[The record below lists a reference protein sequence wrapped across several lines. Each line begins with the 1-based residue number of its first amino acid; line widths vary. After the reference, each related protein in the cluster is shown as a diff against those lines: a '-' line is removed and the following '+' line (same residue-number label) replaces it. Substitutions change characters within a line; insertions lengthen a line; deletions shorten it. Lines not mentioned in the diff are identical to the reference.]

1 MASRLTA
8 TSYDAVCRTLNK
20 KKLLSNVETSQ
31 WLTFTEKTKLPS
43 FKNLT

>member
-20 KKLLSNVETSQ
+20 KKAFIQCRNITMADIYG
-31 WLTFTEKTKLPS
+31 
-43 FKNLT
+43 KNQAPFL